1 MKNKYDNVLMK
12 TAYLW
17 SKESYCKRKQVG
29 AVLSFNGRILSTG
42 YNGTIKGSCNEC
54 EDIDNNGNMITKNDV
69 VHAEVNALMFAASNG
84 IPTKDC
90 TMYVTLQPCME
101 CAKII
106 VQSGIKEV
114 VFSETYRITDS
125 VEFLKKHGILIRQ
138 LNIQ

>member
-1 MKNKYDNVLMK
+1 MENKYDNILMQ

-17 SKESYCKRKQVG
+17 SKLSYCKRKQVG
-29 AVLSFNGRILSTG
+29 SVLALDGRILSTG

-54 EDIDNNGNMITKNDV
+54 EDVDEKGVMVTKNEV

-84 IPTKDC
+84 TPTKNC
-90 TMYVTLQPCME
+90 TLFVTLQPCME

-114 VFSETYRITDS
+114 VFSENYRINDS
-125 VEFLKKHGILIRQ
+125 INFLKTHGVLIRQ
-138 LNIQ
+138 LTI